1 MRAEE
6 GLDSSQ
12 QMSAILSWQVLQT
25 ADVMALA
32 FLHTGQAAG
41 GGHVAYLEFSED
53 DRSWR
58 LLF

>member
-32 FLHTGQAAG
+32 FPHTGQAAG
-41 GGHVAYLEFSED
+41 GTLVICFVV
-53 DRSWR
+53 
-58 LLF
+58 F

>member
-25 ADVMALA
+25 ADVMTLV
-32 FLHTGQAAG
+32 FLHTGQAVSGFCGARPD
-41 GGHVAYLEFSED
+41 F
-53 DRSWR
+53 
-58 LLF
+58 